1 MSSPPSVSKKHSIPR
16 PSFLEKKAPGAPW
29 HLQVCEA
36 QKNFE
41 SIFTEGP
48 EKLLFSNLKD
58 SMETPKAAATEHK
71 QKKKRRSKRQELPQ
85 AHRGMSL
92 RSFHMLVM
100 QRATGCDFVDED
112 EGDDVVLLSGG
123 SSSSASNNNV
133 PRTFTWI

>member
-16 PSFLEKKAPGAPW
+16 PSFLEKQAPGAPW

-48 EKLLFSNLKD
+48 EKLFFPNLKD
-58 SMETPKAAATEHK
+58 SMETPKAAATK
-71 QKKKRRSKRQELPQ
+71 QKKRRTKRQELPQ
-85 AHRGMSL
+85 AQRGMSL

-112 EGDDVVLLSGG
+112 DHVDLLSGG